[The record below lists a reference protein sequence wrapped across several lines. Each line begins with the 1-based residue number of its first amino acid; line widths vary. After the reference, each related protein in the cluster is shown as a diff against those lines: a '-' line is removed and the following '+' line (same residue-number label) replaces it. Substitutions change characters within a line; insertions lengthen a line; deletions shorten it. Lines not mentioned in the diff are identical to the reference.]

1 MGISRHLKNPSLR
14 RRKDE
19 ITPKDVTEQSLQ
31 VWLGLPSKIRRD
43 PSLVSFQMEHERL
56 HGHDDERP
64 EENLDEIE
72 AYDNDE
78 DPVEFITMGI
88 PQDTS
93 NNSSFRSHKFSD
105 PPSDIASATKEDVH
119 ETIKEADHFFSSSWQ
134 NNVKIGI
141 LFLVWLFCTGTL
153 VQGEEKMI
161 KYKLISIP
169 EQGVKYFTIPKESIG
184 SLLSLSVE
192 GPLLSEKEKSSSL
205 NYLAVSIESYV
216 LLANSSVADKTS
228 KIWKIP
234 VSSRTVFDTI
244 IPTTRRNVFD
254 VSMLNSDKLQSDDKY
269 SLRIKFQTNSVEE
282 FAIQLGYDMSPI
294 NMNVGVIFGGAI
306 LILFYGLIIFEVV
319 HRTFAAVMSS
329 ILTITI
335 LTLLNDRPTMSDVVT
350 YMDMEALLLLFS
362 MMIVVAVMTETGVFD
377 YLAYYA
383 FKISNGKIWPL
394 IHCLCIITILVS
406 SVLDNVTT
414 VLLMTPASIKLCEVM
429 HLNPLPIIMT
439 IILHSNIGGI
449 ITPIGDPV
457 SIVITSHQYIAK
469 HGVTFIAFVAHATV
483 GVILVGIQTGI
494 HLRFKYHDIHDLKY
508 RESRKAKEL
517 RREITV
523 WKRAADKLSS
533 FSKDVDLV
541 RETLL
546 KKVKILKHQLKRAE
560 QSGTDSKEEYKFTL
574 NELKMSYKIKNKPLL
589 IQSAI
594 ALVFVIAFF
603 FIQSVPRWTSLPLSF
618 CALLGVIL
626 LLIIADKDDMDVLMH
641 RIEWTTM
648 LFFAAMFVTMECLAR
663 LGLINWIGKQ
673 SEIIIQS
680 VGEDYRLAV
689 AIIIILWVSA
699 LTSSLVDS
707 VAVASMMIRVVVS
720 LAENPSLGLP
730 LQPLVWA
737 LAFGASLGGNGTL
750 YGASANVVCAGI
762 AEQHG
767 YKVSFMD
774 YMRVCFPIM
783 IGSIVVATGYLMVSH
798 VVFTWH

>member
-1 MGISRHLKNPSLR
+1 
-14 RRKDE
+14 
-19 ITPKDVTEQSLQ
+19 
-31 VWLGLPSKIRRD
+31 
-43 PSLVSFQMEHERL
+43 
-56 HGHDDERP
+56 
-64 EENLDEIE
+64 
-72 AYDNDE
+72 
-78 DPVEFITMGI
+78 
-88 PQDTS
+88 
-93 NNSSFRSHKFSD
+93 
-105 PPSDIASATKEDVH
+105 
-119 ETIKEADHFFSSSWQ
+119 
-134 NNVKIGI
+134 
-141 LFLVWLFCTGTL
+141 
-153 VQGEEKMI
+153 MI
-161 KYKLISIP
+161 
-169 EQGVKYFTIPKESIG
+169 
-184 SLLSLSVE
+184 
-192 GPLLSEKEKSSSL
+192 
-205 NYLAVSIESYV
+205 N
-216 LLANSSVADKTS
+216 
-228 KIWKIP
+228 
-234 VSSRTVFDTI
+234 TV
-244 IPTTRRNVFD
+244 
-254 VSMLNSDKLQSDDKY
+254 
-269 SLRIKFQTNSVEE
+269 LRIKFQTNSVEE

-383 FKISNGKIWPL
+383 FKNLVGTYSFDCVILPDCYPL
-394 IHCLCIITILVS
+394 H
-406 SVLDNVTT
+406 T
-414 VLLMTPASIKLCEVM
+414 VESKLLCEVM

-483 GVILVGIQTGI
+483 GVILVSIQTGI

-508 RESRKAKEL
+508 RESRKATEL

-546 KKVKILKHQLKRAE
+546 KKVKILKHRLRRAE

-603 FIQSVPRWTSLPLSF
+603 FIQSVPQWTSLPLSF

-673 SEIIIQS
+673 SETVIQS

-767 YKVSFMD
+767 YKVSFMY

-783 IGSIVVATGYLMVSH
+783 IGSIVAATGYLMVSH